1 MNAKGKRKK
10 ITENGERSHTILY
23 ELWVIFES
31 AQLIIFI
38 FKIMC

>member
-1 MNAKGKRKK
+1 MNAKGKKKK
-10 ITENGERSHTILY
+10 ITENEEKSHTILY

-31 AQLIIFI
+31 AQLFVFI